1 YFLKDSANIHISL
14 PPKMMKHVYIFLVL
28 FTLCLD
34 KVSTAWCHNPY
45 LRRHKQLEK
54 GASSSE
60 RIIPIEDELQAGEIV
75 EHIAA
80 YQTPPNSTM
89 TLYGAMATLD
99 VYECLAVK
107 AGQIVSAEIWVENYQ
122 KEKPNDV
129 NVVQV
134 GWNIQPSYYGD
145 NKTHFLIGWTANGN
159 KTKGCFDLKCDGF
172 VPVKNP
178 PITPGG
184 TLEGKTK
191 ISIKIFKSKK
201 NGDWSLHFAHV
212 GEKFAPVGFWPRSL
226 FESLSDHANYVT
238 WGGYTS
244 SLVRTPSPPMGNGR
258 WPEGDS
264 ASFQNVQYVN
274 NDGHGYLP
282 MPNLHS
288 RVTDAACYR
297 VSEFRADKFS
307 YGGPGGCVN

>member
-1 YFLKDSANIHISL
+1 
-14 PPKMMKHVYIFLVL
+14 MMKHVYIFLVL

-34 KVSTAWCHNPY
+34 KVSTTWCHSPY

-60 RIIPIEDELQAGEIV
+60 RIIPIEDERQAGEIV

-99 VYECLAVK
+99 VYESLAVK

-122 KEKPNDV
+122 KERPNDV

-145 NKTHFLIGWTANGN
+145 NKTYFLIGWT
-159 KTKGCFDLKCDGF
+159 
-172 VPVKNP
+172 
-178 PITPGG
+178 
-184 TLEGKTK
+184 
-191 ISIKIFKSKK
+191 SKK
-201 NGDWSLHFAHV
+201 NGDWWLHFAHV

-226 FESLSDHANYVT
+226 FESLFDHANYVT

-258 WPEGDS
+258 WPGGDS
-264 ASFQNVQYVN
+264 AFISKCAVCQ
-274 NDGHGYLP
+274 
-282 MPNLHS
+282 
-288 RVTDAACYR
+288 
-297 VSEFRADKFS
+297 
-307 YGGPGGCVN
+307 